1 MFPCGDERKTTSP
14 VSYVFVDS
22 VTSTSY
28 IKDDNH
34 QELSQTPYDHS
45 SDISSSGNTPV
56 SQSASLSSESS
67 QYSSGYHSDSSYSE
81 SVTSK
86 SSKLP
91 HPKVTY
97 KYFYGQEKAKGHD
110 NFTASSRLKPPV
122 SSPVLSSSVASF
134 SAIQSITPTNHKSN
148 NLSGN
153 GFKSGSVPREPTCSH
168 GSCKSNTHLSLQNY
182 PLSPQ
187 SHSAK
192 MSKIPKPSHGR
203 EIARYCTCASS
214 GCHSTSKVH
223 LSTLQDSTLQFWL
236 VFNIRGVASICI
248 DY

>member
-1 MFPCGDERKTTSP
+1 MFPCGDECKTTSP

-28 IKDDNH
+28 IKDDSE
-34 QELSQTPYDHS
+34 QQLSQTPYDQS

-97 KYFYGQEKAKGHD
+97 KYFHGQEKTNDHG
-110 NFTASSRLKPPV
+110 NFTVNSRVKPPV
-122 SSPVLSSSVASF
+122 SSSVSVSSSVVSS
-134 SAIQSITPTNHKSN
+134 SAIQSITPTSHKSS
-148 NLSGN
+148 NLCGN
-153 GFKSGSVPREPTCSH
+153 GYKSGSVPREPTSSH
-168 GSCKSNTHLSLQNY
+168 GSCKSSTHLSL
-182 PLSPQ
+182 Q

-192 MSKIPKPSHGR
+192 MSKIPKPSHSG
-203 EIARYCTCASS
+203 ATASYCTSS
-214 GCHSTSKVH
+214 DCHSTSKVH
-223 LSTLQDSTLQFWL
+223 PSTLQDSKLQFWL
-236 VFNIRGVASICI
+236 VFNICTIAS
-248 DY
+248 